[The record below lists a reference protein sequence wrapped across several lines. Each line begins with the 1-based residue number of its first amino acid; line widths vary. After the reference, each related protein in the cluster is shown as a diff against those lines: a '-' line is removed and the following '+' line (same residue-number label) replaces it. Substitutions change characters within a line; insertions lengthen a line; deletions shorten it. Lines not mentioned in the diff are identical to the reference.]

1 MACFLVPTGEA
12 VVTTVVQKIVKRKEK
27 KSGEEKVNKSGL
39 SWSRKL
45 SWLNKLLWGGT
56 ILLAFEHIWHGE
68 VMLWPPFL
76 TAVKNPAEVG
86 PMLHEMV
93 TVGVSMA
100 VFVTIIWAVMVI
112 VAEKIIA
119 APDLKAEYNIGG
131 E

>member
-119 APDLKAEYNIGG
+119 VPDLKAEYNIGG

>member
-1 MACFLVPTGEA
+1 MACFVIPGGEA
-12 VVTTVVQKIVKRKEK
+12 VITTVVQKIVEKKEK
-27 KSGEEKVNKSGL
+27 KNAGKNISKPGL

-76 TAVKNPAEVG
+76 TAIKNPSEIG

-93 TVGVSMA
+93 TIGVSMA
-100 VFVTIIWAVMVI
+100 LFVTIVWAAMVI
-112 VAEKIIA
+112 IAEKIMA
-119 APDLKAEYNIGG
+119 EDNLKAEYNIGG